1 MRRRVGIAMSAAE
14 EATNGRRSD
23 AERNDSR
30 ILDAAIRLLGREGN
44 VVSLSAV
51 AKEAGI
57 GRSTVYRRFG
67 SAADLQSRASAR
79 LICDQIEPTMRRA
92 VEDSDP
98 LAGYYAIGLTLIH
111 LVEQLPEASVRLPDL
126 LDEYLERYEG
136 VLEHLMRSGQRQGRL
151 RPDFATDD
159 IANFTVATLAALAL
173 TRLPTRAVDR
183 YLAILFDGLSRT
195 DTQTLPEE

>member
-1 MRRRVGIAMSAAE
+1 MT
-14 EATNGRRSD
+14 ATQDTSTGRRSD

-30 ILDAAIRLLGREGN
+30 ILDAAIRLIGRNGG
-44 VVSLSAV
+44 VVSLPEV

-67 SAADLQSRASAR
+67 SAAELQSRAAAK
-79 LICDQIEPTMRRA
+79 LICDQIEPTIRQA
-92 VEDSDP
+92 DENSDP
-98 LAGYYAIGLTLIH
+98 LAGYYAIGLALINS
-111 LVEQLPEASVRLPDL
+111 VEQLPDASVRLSDL
-126 LDEYLERYEG
+126 LEEYLSRYEG
-136 VLEHLMRSGQRQGRL
+136 TLEHIMRNGQRQGRL

-195 DTQTLPEE
+195 DSQTLPEE